1 MDVDVDEKANGRMG
15 MGTQV
20 VAEGA
25 GATTLL
31 VEGGVDE
38 ATGLRAADAVVGA
51 TSRDAEGA
59 VAVAEPSKDRES
71 DLAFPVPR
79 SVSHLRAI

>member
-1 MDVDVDEKANGRMG
+1 MGVDVDEKANGRMG

-20 VAEGA
+20 VAEGD
-25 GATTLL
+25 GAITLL

-38 ATGLRAADAVVGA
+38 ATGLRVAHAVVGA
-51 TSRDAEGA
+51 ASRDTEGA
-59 VAVAEPSKDRES
+59 VAVAEASKDRES
-71 DLAFPVPR
+71 VLAFPVPR